1 MNSVYSPD
9 YLAGLVRE
17 MCKLP
22 NETDWIEFKVNY
34 KKPQEIGE
42 YISALSNSA
51 ALQRKTHAYLV
62 WGIEDATHSVVGT
75 DFSPG
80 NAKKGNEP
88 LETWLLRLL
97 NPRIDFHFHETVL
110 DGKRIVLLE
119 IDLASRS
126 PVAFNGR
133 EFIRVGTTKRNLKD
147 FPEKERALWRIFDR
161 ISFEDGIAAEQ
172 LSGEKVLLS
181 LNYPAY
187 FHLLGIPL
195 PDGRANILERLE
207 QDQIISRC
215 ETGGFNI
222 TNLGAILFARDLDDF
237 PKLRRKAVRVIQYNG
252 PGRTSTAKEKE
263 GHEGYAA
270 GFEGLIEYINGIL
283 PAHEVIEQA
292 LRKEV
297 KAFPE
302 TAVRELVA
310 NAIIHQDFLITG
322 AGPMIEIFDDRIEI
336 TNPGEPLVDV
346 RRFLDSPPVSR
357 NERLASLMR
366 RFRIC
371 EERGS
376 GVAKVVEQVE
386 HLHLPAPLFETPP
399 NFTRS
404 VLYSRKPLSDMR
416 KADRIRACYLHACLR
431 YVTGTT
437 LTNSSLR
444 QRFGIEEKNKASVS
458 RYIRES
464 IEANMIKPLDAEA
477 APKLMKYIPFWAHE
491 RQSD

>member
-17 MCKLP
+17 MRRLP

-51 ALQRKTHAYLV
+51 TLQGKAHAYLV
-62 WGIEDATHSVVGT
+62 WGIEDATHKIIGT

-80 NAKKGNEP
+80 NTKKGNEP
-88 LETWLLRLL
+88 LETWLLHLL

-110 DGKRIVLLE
+110 DGKRIVILE
-119 IDLASRS
+119 VDLASQS
-126 PVAFNGR
+126 PVAFNGK

-147 FPEKERALWRIFDR
+147 FPEKERALWRMFDR
-161 ISFEDGIAAEQ
+161 TSFEDGIAAEQ
-172 LSGEKVLLS
+172 LSGEKVLLN

-187 FHLLGIPL
+187 FDLLEVPL
-195 PDGRANILERLE
+195 PDGQANILERLE
-207 QDQIISRC
+207 QDKIISRC

-222 TNLGAILFARDLDDF
+222 TNLGAILFAKNLDDF
-237 PKLRRKAVRVIQYNG
+237 PKLKRKAVRVIQYNG
-252 PGRTSTAKEKE
+252 LGRTSAAKEKE
-263 GHEGYAA
+263 GIKGYAA

-292 LRKEV
+292 LRKEI

-302 TAVRELVA
+302 AAVRELVA

-322 AGPMIEIFDDRIEI
+322 AGPMVEIFDDRIEI
-336 TNPGEPLVDV
+336 TNPGESLVDV
-346 RRFLDSPPVSR
+346 RRFLGSPPVSR

-376 GVAKVVEQVE
+376 GIAKVVEQVE

-404 VLYSRKPLSDMR
+404 VLYSHKPLSDMR

-431 YVTGTT
+431 YVTGSA

-477 APKLMKYIPFWAHE
+477 APKLMKYIPFWAA
-491 RQSD
+491 QGQFD

>member
-9 YLAGLVRE
+9 YIEGLVRE
-17 MCKLP
+17 MCRLP
-22 NETDWIEFKVNY
+22 NETDWIEFKVNH

-62 WGIEDATHSVVGT
+62 WGIEDATHRVVGT

-126 PVAFNGR
+126 PVAFNGK

-147 FPEKERALWRIFDR
+147 FPEKERALWRMFDR
-161 ISFEDGIAAEQ
+161 VSFEDGIAAEQ
-172 LSGEKVLLS
+172 LSDEEVLLN
-181 LNYPAY
+181 LDYPAY

-195 PDGRANILERLE
+195 PDGRTNILERLE
-207 QDQIISRC
+207 QDQIVSRC

-222 TNLGAILFARDLDDF
+222 TNLGAILFARNLDDF
-237 PKLRRKAVRVIQYNG
+237 PKLRRKAMRVIQYNG

-263 GHEGYAA
+263 GRKGYAA
-270 GFEGLIEYINGIL
+270 GFEGLIDYINSIL
-283 PAHEVIEQA
+283 PVHEVIEPA
-292 LRKEV
+292 LRKEI

-346 RRFLDSPPVSR
+346 QRFLDSPPLSR
-357 NERLASLMR
+357 NEKLASLMR

-376 GVAKVVEQVE
+376 GIAKVVEQVE
-386 HLHLPAPLFETPP
+386 YHHLPAPLFETPP

-404 VLYSRKPLSDMR
+404 VLYSHKPLSDMR

-431 YVTGTT
+431 YVTGSA

-464 IEANMIKPLDAEA
+464 IKANMIKPLDAEA

-491 RQSD
+491 QQFG